1 MVKGNVSF
9 ELPEGWELT
18 NAPEFDMQG
27 LTTYVGSTDE
37 LVLMVDVS
45 DFESDHGF
53 GDVEM
58 TTVDGVH
65 VYSRKVDDDNGHSFT
80 ITFGYE
86 GKSYQIMLAS
96 KDDPDLCSEVGEHI
110 VSTLAMG

>member
-58 TTVDGVH
+58 TTVDGAH
-65 VYSRKVDDDNGHSFT
+65 VYSRKVDDSEGHSFSV
-80 ITFGYE
+80 TFNYG
-86 GKSYQIMLAS
+86 GRSYQIMLAS
-96 KDDPDLCSEVGEHI
+96 KDDPDLCSEVGERI